1 MARTAPDLFK
11 KKNLKRLTNKMGGR
25 QDKAFKQGPML
36 PDAGML
42 ADTTDDEIDR
52 LQKLL
57 GSESL
62 AKKVHRLAQQYPV
75 ATIPELVVYE
85 WLERSG
91 YPFEFQLWLY
101 GGRRAPSG
109 QGLVPDFVVSP
120 GGSPIVWQVQ
130 GEYWH
135 SIQRKGDR
143 DKSANL
149 RMLAASI
156 RGRKVSAVV
165 ELWEDDIYNRRPQI
179 FQSALQGV
187 GLRA

>member
-1 MARTAPDLFK
+1 MARTARNLFEK
-11 KKNLKRLTNKMGGR
+11 KTIKRLPNKLGGR
-25 QDKAFKQGPML
+25 QDKTFKQAPAL
-36 PDAGML
+36 PEAGIF
-42 ADTTDDEIDR
+42 ADLTDDNVDR
-52 LQKLL
+52 LAQLL

-62 AKKVHRLAQQYPV
+62 AKKINRLAQQYPV
-75 ATIPELVVYE
+75 ATVPELVTYE

-101 GGRRAPSG
+101 GGRRAPAG

-143 DKSANL
+143 DKTANL
-149 RMLAASI
+149 RMLAAMI
-156 RGRKVSAVV
+156 NGRKVMAVV

-179 FQSALQGV
+179 FYSALQGV
-187 GLRA
+187 GLRG